1 MLKKKKNKLKTL
13 GNFLLLPK
21 SKDIAHARQFLPLK
35 QFFFFQKPKKP
46 NFCSRNVKNLAS
58 CILLG
63 KKHKIWRFMIVMKN
77 KTPKNTSI
85 YK

>member
-35 QFFFFQKPKKP
+35 QFFFFKSQK
-46 NFCSRNVKNLAS
+46 NQISVQGML
-58 CILLG
+58 
-63 KKHKIWRFMIVMKN
+63 KI
-77 KTPKNTSI
+77 
-85 YK
+85 